1 MTMGTVFSNT
11 VFMCCFLFPL
21 CYEWPIR
28 ALNPL
33 QILDSIHLYYLLT
46 FVIVEINECEKKD
59 LCGSVAECEDIF
71 GSYKCKCPHGFSYDK
86 TEKKCFG
93 EKHCTF

>member
-1 MTMGTVFSNT
+1 MNVIKHFKNIFYREMSLVGREEVRMVIHCAWGLEYGSKPKLKALPMTMSTVFSNT

-33 QILDSIHLYYLLT
+33 
-46 FVIVEINECEKKD
+46 
-59 LCGSVAECEDIF
+59 
-71 GSYKCKCPHGFSYDK
+71 
-86 TEKKCFG
+86 
-93 EKHCTF
+93 